1 MTESTGDG
9 PAAGPARP
17 TLQEVAALA
26 GVSRAT
32 VSRVVNGGAGVR
44 ASVQARVRL
53 AVEELGYVP
62 NPAARTLMTRRH
74 NAVAVVIA
82 EPESR
87 VFSDPFFARQLRGI
101 SRELASAAVQL
112 VLLLVAEPGDY
123 AQVGSYLS
131 AGHVDGVLI
140 FSLHGDDPLPA
151 LVERLGLPAVFGGRP
166 GWAGADDRTALYVD
180 ADNLGGARTAVRHLV
195 DRGRQRVAVITGP
208 LDQTSAADRLRGY
221 QEVFPDVDP
230 ELLAESDFTAAGGR
244 QAMERLLARRPDLD
258 GVFACSD
265 LMATGAIAALREH
278 GRTVPGD
285 VSVVGFDDLEAAEPW
300 GALPLTTVHQ
310 DIEGMGRLMARLLLT
325 RLELAFAGRSEEAAA
340 MMPVVTPARL
350 VVRSSS

>member
-1 MTESTGDG
+1 VTESTGSS

-44 ASVQARVRL
+44 ASVQVRVRR

-62 NPAARTLMTRRH
+62 NPAARALMTRRH
-74 NAVAVVIA
+74 HAVAVVIA

-101 SRELASAAVQL
+101 SKELASAAVQL
-112 VLLLVAEPGDY
+112 VLLLVADPGDY
-123 AQVGSYLS
+123 AQVGGYLS

-151 LVERLGLPAVFGGRP
+151 LVDRLELPAVYGGRP
-166 GWAGADDRTALYVD
+166 GWAGADRTALYVD

-195 DRGRQRVAVITGP
+195 ERGRQRVAVITGP
-208 LDQTSAADRLRGY
+208 LDQTSATDRLRGY
-221 QEVFPDVDP
+221 QEVFPDADP
-230 ELLAESDFTAAGGR
+230 ALLAESDFTAAGGR
-244 QAMERLLARRPDLD
+244 RANEKKLVRRPDLD

-265 LMATGAIAALREH
+265 LMASGALAALREH

-285 VSVVGFDDLEAAEPW
+285 VSVVGFDDLEVADLW
-300 GALPLTTVHQ
+300 GVLSLTTVHQ

-325 RLELAFAGRSEEAAA
+325 RLELAFTGRAAEAAA
-340 MMPVVTPARL
+340 LTPVVTPARL
-350 VVRSSS
+350 VVRDSS